1 VAERCDV
8 AVIGAG
14 PAGLAAASA
23 AAGHGARVLLLDA
36 QPRHGG
42 QVWRHDVAHG
52 TPRTARRA
60 IRSLGDRVAWRAQHQ
75 VVAADGR
82 RLLAETPDGAV
93 EIEAAHV
100 ILATGAREL
109 LLPFPGWTLP
119 GVTGAGGL
127 QALAKQGWP
136 LAGKRV
142 LVAGSGP
149 LLLAAAATL
158 RRHGAQVLGIH
169 EQAPAAR
176 VAAFATQLWRWP
188 ARALQAARLRG
199 SLVGVPYR
207 CGSFVRRA
215 HGGTQLQGVELCD
228 TRGTHHIECD
238 QLAIGYGLVPGI
250 ELAALL
256 GCALEHDATHARVQ
270 VDALLRTSVPGVLA
284 AGEALGV
291 AGLAAARVEG
301 AIAGHVAGGDET
313 AARALLPARA
323 QARRFAALLARQFAL
338 DPRLRTLADADTIV
352 CRCEDVPLAAL
363 DGCIDGRSARLAA
376 RCGMGACQ
384 GRICGAALAELGR
397 FPRGGLH
404 RPPLFPARLATLATF
419 PSSTTPEIEP

>member
-1 VAERCDV
+1 MVERCDV

-14 PAGLAAASA
+14 PAGLAAART

-36 QPRHGG
+36 QPRCGG
-42 QVWRHDVAHG
+42 QVWRHDVAHRA
-52 TPRTARRA
+52 PHAARSA
-60 IRSLGDRVAWRAQHQ
+60 IRAVGGKVDWRPHHQ

-82 RLLAETPDGAV
+82 RLLAETPEGAV
-93 EIEAAHV
+93 AIEAAHV
-100 ILATGAREL
+100 VLATGAREL

-158 RRHGAQVLGIH
+158 RRHGAEVLGIH
-169 EQAPAAR
+169 EQASAAR
-176 VAAFATQLWRWP
+176 VAAFAAQLWRWP
-188 ARALQAARLRG
+188 ARALQAARLRAA
-199 SLVGVPYR
+199 LTGVPYR

-215 HGGTQLQGVELCD
+215 FGTTQLEGVELHDAHGTRQIACD
-228 TRGTHHIECD
+228 H
-238 QLAIGYGLVPGI
+238 LAVGYGLVPNI

-256 GCALEHDATHARVQ
+256 GCALDHDTVHPRVQ
-270 VDALLRTSVPGVLA
+270 ADELLRTSVPGVLA
-284 AGEALGV
+284 AGEAVGV
-291 AGLAAARVEG
+291 AGLAAARIEG
-301 AIAGHVAGGDET
+301 ALAGHVAGGNEA
-313 AARALLPARA
+313 AARALRPARVR
-323 QARRFAALLARQFAL
+323 ARRFAALLARQFAL
-338 DPRLRTLADADTIV
+338 DPRLRALADAGTIV

-363 DGCIDGRSARLAA
+363 DGCVDARSARLVA

-397 FPRGGLH
+397 FPRGGLR
-404 RPPLFPARLATLATF
+404 RPPLFPARLATLAAFLQPTI
-419 PSSTTPEIEP
+419 PEIEP

>member
-1 VAERCDV
+1 MIEHCDV

-14 PAGLAAASA
+14 PAGLAAACA
-23 AAGHGARVLLLDA
+23 AAGHGARVMLLDA

-42 QVWRHDVAHG
+42 QVWRHDVMHG
-52 TPRTARRA
+52 TPPVARAA
-60 IRSLGDRVAWRAQHQ
+60 IHALGDKVDWRAQHQ
-75 VVAADGR
+75 IVAADGR

-100 ILATGAREL
+100 VLATGAREL
-109 LLPFPGWTLP
+109 QLPFPGWTLP

-158 RRHGAQVLGIH
+158 RKHGATVVGIH
-169 EQAPAAR
+169 EQASAAR
-176 VAAFATQLWRWP
+176 VAAFAARLWRWP
-188 ARALQAARLRG
+188 ARAWQAAQLRVA
-199 SLVGVPYR
+199 LTGVPYR
-207 CGSFVRRA
+207 CGSFVQA
-215 HGGTQLQGVELCD
+215 AFGDTQLQGVELHD
-228 TRGTHHIECD
+228 AGGTRQVECD
-238 QLAIGYGLVPGI
+238 YLAIGYGLVPHV

-256 GCALEHDATHARVQ
+256 GCALDRSSTHAHVQ
-270 VDALLRTSVPGVLA
+270 ADDLLHTSVPGVYA
-284 AGEALGV
+284 AGEALGI
-291 AGLAAARVEG
+291 AGLAAARIEG
-301 AIAGHVAGGDET
+301 SMAGHVAAGAPD
-313 AARALLPARA
+313 AARALAPARA
-323 QARRFAALLARQFAL
+323 RERAFATLLARHFAL
-338 DPRLRTLADADTIV
+338 NPRLRTLASADTVI

-363 DGCIDGRSARLAA
+363 DDCSDARSARLAA

-397 FPRGGLH
+397 FPSDGRR
-404 RPPLFPARLATLATF
+404 RPPLFPARLATLAAF
-419 PSSTTPEIEP
+419 PFRPTTEIES